1 MYHAIQTSQVINLN
15 VTERD
20 RRLAEKLKRELGEA
34 VLSLLADE
42 RVEDILLN
50 PDSSLWT
57 KRLGEGFTCVGQMPP
72 TQALCA
78 MGTIAAWHETV
89 LNHDRPV
96 LETELPLDG
105 SRFEG
110 LVPPVVSRPTFAIRL
125 RPKRIFTFAEYK
137 AAGILTRKDDPRN
150 RPRVRKD
157 FAAELCGLD
166 HDEVLARAIAARK
179 NILLAGATGSGKTT
193 LLNACM
199 DCLADLTPN
208 DRVVI
213 LEDTIELQC
222 PVPNCVMLHATGN
235 ISMLDCVR
243 ASMRLRPTR
252 IIVGEARDAAAHEL
266 IKAWNTGHPGGF
278 LTVHANNALLAL
290 DRLERLVAEAT
301 SAPSRELIAEAVGL
315 VVFIDEEAELAAGRK
330 VREILLV
337 TGYTNGEYRYEYV

>member
-1 MYHAIQTSQVINLN
+1 MYHALQTSQAIHIN

-20 RRLAEKLKRELGEA
+20 RRLAEKLKRELGET
-34 VLSLLADE
+34 VLSLLTDE

-57 KRLGEGFTCVGQMPP
+57 KRLGEGFSCAGQMAP

-89 LNHDRPV
+89 LNHDRPI

-110 LVPPVVSRPTFAIRL
+110 LVPPIVSRPAFAIRL
-125 RPKRIFTFAEYK
+125 RPKRIFTLADYK
-137 AAGILTRKDDPRN
+137 TAGILTCKDDPRS
-150 RPRVRKD
+150 RPRARKD
-157 FAAELCGLD
+157 FWSELRNLV
-166 HDEVLARAIAARK
+166 HDEVLTRAIAARM
-179 NILLAGATGSGKTT
+179 NIIIAGSTGSGKTT
-193 LLNACM
+193 FLNACM
-199 DCLADLTPN
+199 DSLADLTPN

-213 LEDTIELQC
+213 LEDTVELQYT
-222 PVPNCVMLHATGN
+222 VPNRVILHATRN
-235 ISMLDCVR
+235 ISMLGCVR

-252 IIVGEARDAAAHEL
+252 IIVGEVRDGAAHEL

-278 LTVHANNALLAL
+278 LTVHANDALGAL
-290 DRLERLVAEAT
+290 YRLESLIAEAT
-301 SAPSRELIAEAVGL
+301 PAPSRKLIAEAVGL
-315 VVFIDEEAELAAGRK
+315 VVFIDEEAELEAGRK

-337 TGYTNGEYRYEYV
+337 TGYNNGEYQYEYV